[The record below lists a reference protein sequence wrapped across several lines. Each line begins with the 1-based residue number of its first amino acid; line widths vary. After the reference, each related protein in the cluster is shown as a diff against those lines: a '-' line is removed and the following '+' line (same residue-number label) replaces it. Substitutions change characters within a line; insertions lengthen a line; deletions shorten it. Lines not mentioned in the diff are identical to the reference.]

1 MSLQKFLPTL
11 CFIVLTLASATPV
24 YSIEDSPQYPDLVNH
39 SSELVQNLS
48 LENFDSEIDLGR
60 SSTWIVFF
68 GTPWC
73 TYCQNFAPMYK
84 QFATQA

>member
-1 MSLQKFLPTL
+1 MSTKKFLPTL
-11 CFIVLTLASATPV
+11 SFIVLTLASATH
-24 YSIEDSPQYPDLVNH
+24 IKCIDDSSKYPDLVNH
-39 SSELVQNLS
+39 SPELIQNLS

-73 TYCQNFAPMYK
+73 TYCQNFAPIYK
-84 QFATQA
+84 KFATQA

>member
-1 MSLQKFLPTL
+1 MSTQKFLPTL
-11 CFIVLTLASATPV
+11 CFIVLTLASATHV
-24 YSIEDSPQYPDLVNH
+24 KSIDDSSEYPDLVDH
-39 SSELVQNLS
+39 APQLIQNLS
-48 LENFDSEIDLGR
+48 LENFDSQIDLGR